1 MDTLSDI
8 TMASA
13 DSSSDSPEE
22 CLSGK
27 IIGDLPNSYTL
38 ISKLKVL
45 LDPQRLGDVYD
56 YRYLAEKLGKS
67 ATDIN
72 YLGGTVFLAQKSP
85 TEVLVTQNN
94 VTPLQL
100 HFFFTEKREDVISV
114 IETFLREEC
123 NCENHNSTR

>member
-1 MDTLSDI
+1 M
-8 TMASA
+8 
-13 DSSSDSPEE
+13 
-22 CLSGK
+22 
-27 IIGDLPNSYTL
+27 
-38 ISKLKVL
+38 L

-72 YLGGTVFLAQKSP
+72 YLGSTVFLAQKSP
-85 TEVLVTQNN
+85 TDVLLTQDN

-100 HFFFTEKREDVISV
+100 HFFFAEKREDVISV

-123 NCENHNSTR
+123 NCENHNSTL